1 MSCAMA
7 VVPHRKPSQVS
18 AVPSGAWWSPLVPRG
33 VTVLLC
39 RVSCGGCMEDPAHVC
54 VSLKRWYHANLTRA
68 QAEHMLMRVPRDGAF
83 LVRKRSEP
91 SSYAISFRCVLRE
104 HSGTG
109 TGEGMLGRKEQRD
122 GAERCGALGV
132 LAHCCWS
139 VYPHVALPGPCCSLA
154 VPFSTSLPDQY
165 LCFCEEKGTWVHV
178 TIALH
183 TVVHP
188 CSSASGSWHADTP
201 LWCDAPALGDGCMQQ
216 PAWVPVFWVR
226 PSVTCQVAPLP
237 PHMPERKGR
246 SSTAVCS
253 RRARPCCWATL
264 SSRAWWT

>member
-1 MSCAMA
+1 MGQAQGRGRWGGRSRGMGLRGA
-7 VVPHRKPSQVS
+7 VTCEFWHIAAGVFIHMWPFQDPAAPWLCHFLPLSLTSIPVS
-18 AVPSGAWWSPLVPRG
+18 ARK
-33 VTVLLC
+33 
-39 RVSCGGCMEDPAHVC
+39 RAHV
-54 VSLKRWYHANLTRA
+54 
-68 QAEHMLMRVPRDGAF
+68 P
-83 LVRKRSEP
+83 
-91 SSYAISFRCVLRE
+91 
-104 HSGTG
+104 
-109 TGEGMLGRKEQRD
+109 
-122 GAERCGALGV
+122 
-132 LAHCCWS
+132 
-139 VYPHVALPGPCCSLA
+139 
-154 VPFSTSLPDQY
+154 
-165 LCFCEEKGTWVHV
+165 
-178 TIALH
+178 IALH